1 MSGAGPRGVPGG
13 PGWRPLSLL
22 FWSVI
27 PAAFIGPGTVTTCA
41 LAGARFGTALLWAL
55 AFSTVATFVL
65 QEAATRVTLASGRT
79 LGAALR
85 VRFRGPFSGPAV
97 LTLVLGAIVLGCAA
111 YQAGNVLGAVEGLR
125 LLVPGVPR
133 GAATLGI
140 GAAAALLLAT
150 GRTTTVARVLAA
162 TVACMGGAFVVTAAL
177 LRPSPAL
184 LLRGLLLPILPDGA
198 GVVVLGLV
206 GTTVVPYNLFLGSA
220 LSRGRVLAEARFGIA
235 AAVLTGGLISMGIL
249 VAGTAVSGAFA
260 FDAIAA
266 QLSSR
271 LGGWAGPLFGLGL
284 FAAGF
289 SSAIT
294 APFAAALTARGL
306 AGDDTE
312 RWGPRGGRFRGVW
325 GGVLLFGVA
334 CGLSGVTPIPAILL
348 AQAFNGMLLPLV
360 AVFLFLIVNDRGLV
374 GDGGL
379 NGAAANA
386 VMAPVVMITLAL
398 GSWSVLR
405 AAAAALGAGAPGDAR
420 LALASL
426 GLALAAGIPVLL
438 SALRRRRQS

>member
-1 MSGAGPRGVPGG
+1 MSGAGPRSAPGG
-13 PGWRPLSLL
+13 PAWRPLSFL

-65 QEAATRVTLASGRT
+65 QEAATRATLASGRT

-85 VRFRGPFSGPAV
+85 LRFHGPLSGPAV
-97 LTLVLGAIVLGCAA
+97 LALVLGAIVLGCAA

-125 LLVPGVPR
+125 LLLPGLPR
-133 GAATLGI
+133 AAATLGV

-162 TVACMGGAFVVTAAL
+162 TVACMGVAFVVTAAL
-177 LRPSPAL
+177 LRPSPGA
-184 LLRGLLLPILPDGA
+184 LLRGLLLPFLPDGA

-220 LSRGRVLAEARFGIA
+220 LSRGRELAEARFGIA
-235 AAVLTGGLISMGIL
+235 SAVITGGIISMGIL
-249 VAGTAVSGAFA
+249 VAGTAVGGEFEFGAV
-260 FDAIAA
+260 AA

-271 LGGWAGPLFGLGL
+271 LGSWAGPLFGMGL

-294 APFAAALTARGL
+294 APFAAALTVRSL
-306 AGDDTE
+306 AGDDAE
-312 RWGPRGGRFRGVW
+312 RWGPRGGRFRAVW

-334 CGLSGVTPIPAILL
+334 CGLSGVMPIPAILL
-348 AQAFNGMLLPLV
+348 AQAFNGLLLPLV
-360 AVFLFLIVNDRGLV
+360 AAFLFFIVNDRGLV
-374 GDGGL
+374 GDRGL
-379 NGAAANA
+379 NGAAGNA
-386 VMAPVVMITLAL
+386 IMAPVVMITLAL
-398 GSWSVLR
+398 GAWSVLR
-405 AAAAALGAGAPGDAR
+405 AGAAALGAGATEDGR
-420 LALASL
+420 LAIAAIV
-426 GLALAAGIPVLL
+426 LALAAGIPVLRA
-438 SALRRRRQS
+438 ALGRRTRI